1 MFQREIIDS
10 RMEKQVENGIQR
22 FRERLKMSQAE
33 LARRVGTN
41 RQQIGRLEG
50 SSATPRKLTKAWADR
65 IAPHLGVTPAELMYP
80 NLAKIDAGRALNVFE
95 IALGGEIPEEPSISI
110 RQDLMA
116 RLLPD
121 ASRHTLQLVMVD
133 TDDMAK
139 HLSRGDAVILDLEA
153 TIPTKP
159 GVYALRIA
167 GELQWRFLTPTTSGA
182 ILVRSDNPNI
192 PEESAKPA
200 DLSIIGRARLKISTI

>member
-1 MFQREIIDS
+1 MFQREIIDAG
-10 RMEKQVENGIQR
+10 MKEQENGIRQ
-22 FRERLKMSQAE
+22 FREAKKMSQAE

-50 SSATPRKLTKAWADR
+50 SSANPRKLTKAWAQR
-65 IAPHLGVTPAELMYP
+65 IAPILGVTPEELMYP
-80 NLAKIDAGRALNVFE
+80 NLARIDASRAQNVFE
-95 IALGGEIPEEPSISI
+95 IALGGQIPQEPSISI

-116 RLLPD
+116 RLLPG
-121 ASRHTLQLVMVD
+121 ASRHTLQLVVID
-133 TDDMAK
+133 NDDMAR

-167 GELQWRFLTPTTSGA
+167 GELQWRFLTPTTSGT

-192 PEESAKPA
+192 PEETANPA